1 MKLKLFT
8 TLLAGLF
15 FAVQYA
21 LWFGDKNVF
30 DLINL
35 RQTTE
40 LTRQQNADLQQANDK
55 LAAEVIDLKKG
66 GETIETVARSQ
77 FGLIKKDE
85 TFYQIVEE

>member
-40 LTRQQNADLQQANDK
+40 LTRQQNADSQQANDK